1 MRLALLSG
9 LVLAGGV
16 TLLLSEVRWFAR
28 PALVDRLRPYGPAGM
43 SRRGRS
49 RLPSVESFREVVG
62 PLCRMSGERV
72 SRALGVSEDLAIRL
86 ERIHSPLDVTAFRVR
101 QLGWS
106 GAGFAFGCLLSL
118 ALRPPLVVA
127 LLFIFSGPA

>member
-1 MRLALLSG
+1 MRLAIFSGVLL
-9 LVLAGGV
+9 ATGV

-49 RLPSVESFREVVG
+49 RLPSVESFRDVVG
-62 PLCRMSGERV
+62 PLCRLSGERL

-106 GAGFAFGCLLSL
+106 GAGFALGCLLSL
-118 ALRPPLVVA
+118 ALRPPLVV
-127 LLFIFSGPA
+127 